1 MCEQAD
7 KGQQEDRSG
16 PPMTGGAPMN
26 GPMQFLPGMQ
36 GRMMPA
42 PGMAPP
48 HAHMMQP
55 GQAGMPGGWQGG
67 SMNNQPPNAGMKN
80 SGVAGGEGPSGMPS
94 SDPMIMQQWQT
105 QQAQQEMMMMR
116 GQMHHMHN
124 VIQTLTEDNNKLNTE
139 KHHHYKTTDPNK
151 DIRELE
157 QKKGELHKEVLD
169 LVGQKSNLEFM
180 LMQMHHRMRM
190 MGMHPGQM
198 DKGSGVP
205 MPGAPDYGMGMGGM
219 PMDPMMMQQQQ
230 MQQMMMQ
237 QMMMQH
243 MQGHASQGPQM
254 QPQMQQ
260 GQPMPQSQPMPP
272 PPQQQQPPPP
282 PQQQQTNAAAP
293 PPAANAT
300 PPADAQQAAPAP
312 APVSA
317 KTTPP
322 AETNAPPQTAV
333 EQPAAPGAAN
343 ALAAPSAATAA
354 PQPAAPAVP
363 AAHANGVSDAASWQA
378 QAQAPPQ
385 QAPQPAA
392 AAAPAAPQPQPRAKV
407 SPGEA
412 ETLQNLKRQLL
423 HLKKTT
429 DHREYFDL
437 DNMTMQQLESTIKR
451 VQEANGIPTNSE
463 RGQRGRG
470 RSNNEPTNTGVRPGD
485 DWEVVGSTKKSGM
498 AKKPTDDKKIKT
510 FQGKDQH
517 GVMPNICEG
526 LTMFCDFITP
536 QEETQLVSFVN
547 DQVAKGARRELAGN
561 TYNKAKHMTA
571 QLHYGV
577 FYNIAENSLGGK
589 TVEPVPDELNRLI
602 TKLTNE
608 GVLYSHQRPNTAL
621 VSVMEEG
628 DGMLPH
634 VDSKEFARPI
644 CTLSLLA
651 DHEMLFG
658 DKSGQIDAHGIG
670 MYARARVCVYMGK
683 VHSTLS

>member
-1 MCEQAD
+1 MKAGAWGSKPGVGGPTDSSRVGDGAKRQPRDGMVPNMGARKPPNAGGGQRRGTSDSYQEELYTTKLDRSKITEEQARRAERIAREIEESSKSKNNRKFGEYEDRDDGDEAAPPQPAPPPPANNATTFPALGGGSAAPAPEPVKAQQPQSTQPPQSTAVDPAVLQMGPAANNAAPAQAD

-180 LMQMHHRMRM
+180 LMQMHHRMRL

-243 MQGHASQGPQM
+243 MQGHSSQGPQM

-272 PPQQQQPPPP
+272 PPQQQQGAFTRRRN
-282 PQQQQTNAAAP
+282 PQG
-293 PPAANAT
+293 
-300 PPADAQQAAPAP
+300 
-312 APVSA
+312 SA
-317 KTTPP
+317 
-322 AETNAPPQTAV
+322 
-333 EQPAAPGAAN
+333 
-343 ALAAPSAATAA
+343 
-354 PQPAAPAVP
+354 
-363 AAHANGVSDAASWQA
+363 
-378 QAQAPPQ
+378 
-385 QAPQPAA
+385 PAA
-392 AAAPAAPQPQPRAKV
+392 ACCSRTRARSAHARWAVVASSTGPAHHASKPFAAQDATQRAQWAGAV
-407 SPGEA
+407 R
-412 ETLQNLKRQLL
+412 TL
-423 HLKKTT
+423 HLRARA
-429 DHREYFDL
+429 HGGLVHAHGALF
-437 DNMTMQQLESTIKR
+437 
-451 VQEANGIPTNSE
+451 
-463 RGQRGRG
+463 QRGILGTGAR
-470 RSNNEPTNTGVRPGD
+470 RLRWRCGVRPGY
-485 DWEVVGSTKKSGM
+485 
-498 AKKPTDDKKIKT
+498 PTH
-510 FQGKDQH
+510 GCPVQH
-517 GVMPNICEG
+517 LPG
-526 LTMFCDFITP
+526 LSC
-536 QEETQLVSFVN
+536 
-547 DQVAKGARRELAGN
+547 
-561 TYNKAKHMTA
+561 
-571 QLHYGV
+571 
-577 FYNIAENSLGGK
+577 
-589 TVEPVPDELNRLI
+589 
-602 TKLTNE
+602 
-608 GVLYSHQRPNTAL
+608 
-621 VSVMEEG
+621 
-628 DGMLPH
+628 
-634 VDSKEFARPI
+634 
-644 CTLSLLA
+644 
-651 DHEMLFG
+651 
-658 DKSGQIDAHGIG
+658 HG
-670 MYARARVCVYMGK
+670 
-683 VHSTLS
+683 